1 MVERYLLEID
11 GLKKRPVVSRPIL
24 RAVSWS
30 IRAARSNVR
39 IGTVRAI
46 SAQSRS
52 IEGSMTTR
60 DVIAL
65 EGLVVDCVVGVYP
78 HERDTPQPLRVDV
91 YMELDTREA
100 GKHQR
105 LRESVDYAAVA
116 GQLTFLLTSCR
127 FRLIETAADAL
138 ARFLLLPPAAN
149 ERRAQIDAVR
159 LRLTKSYALAGR
171 AIPSVEIRREA
182 REFELTVEK
191 SKFGVVDIVF
201 ERPELGIYRLNVE
214 PKASIP
220 LHVHRQMHE
229 SELVLTDGLLCQ
241 GKPVAVGSMFHWPHG
256 AAHRYDNPTDRVQ
269 TVLCVDSPR
278 FIPGDEV
285 EVEGEPAELT
295 QLPRL
300 RAWMAPG

>member
-1 MVERYLLEID
+1 M
-11 GLKKRPVVSRPIL
+11 KR
-24 RAVSWS
+24 
-30 IRAARSNVR
+30 
-39 IGTVRAI
+39 
-46 SAQSRS
+46 
-52 IEGSMTTR
+52 R

-78 HERDTPQPLRVDV
+78 HERDTPQPLRVDA
-91 YMELDTREA
+91 YLELDTRAA
-100 GKHQR
+100 GQHQR

-116 GQLTFLLTSCR
+116 GQLTFLLTACR
-127 FRLIETAADAL
+127 FQLIETAAQAL
-138 ARFLLLPPAAN
+138 ARFLLLPPAKS

-171 AIPSVEIRREA
+171 AIPYVEIQRDA
-182 REFELTVEK
+182 SEFSLSVEK
-191 SKFGVVDIVF
+191 SKFGEVDVVF

-214 PKASIP
+214 PKGSIP

-241 GKPVAVGSMFHWPHG
+241 GKPVAAGAVFHWPHG

-278 FIPGDEV
+278 FIAEDEV
-285 EVEGEPAELT
+285 EVEGEAIELT

-300 RAWMAPG
+300 RAWMAP